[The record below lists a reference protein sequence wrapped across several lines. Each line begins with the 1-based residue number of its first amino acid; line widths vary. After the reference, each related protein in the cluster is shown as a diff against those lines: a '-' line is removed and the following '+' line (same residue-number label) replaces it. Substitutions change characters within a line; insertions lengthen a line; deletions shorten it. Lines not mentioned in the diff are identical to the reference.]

1 MASILNEEGIQFD
14 RLKIWPKSGKS
25 DSSEGV
31 NGFVSMTR
39 TQKDIDEEVLGVR
52 IRLKKGTPIIVKF
65 LGQRKYWQ
73 NSVLDGED
81 AFNVSGA
88 RKEKNLEDFRAT
100 FDKKTFDK
108 EIKKML
114 QSVKEAD
121 KEEEEEDLENY
132 YGDEKGLTKL
142 LYISKYVSK
151 DLLSEATLQQEAAV
165 AGLAPFVYGYDED
178 PPNYALT
185 MQIIPTAVDAEG
197 MNKAYRRGP
206 MSHRMQLAALAHELD
221 QLKIHHNDFKP
232 DNYRLDGDRLYL
244 IDFGKAQR
252 FDFSSSYDKPT
263 NVAALNMGGYSIF
276 ARPSNTRNA
285 FLTLE
290 TEISRRDDIGDV
302 ELYDHEKATQRKYRK
317 GNKVLVDL
325 EIPIVGKK
333 RFVQYMLYECT
344 GRNSSQQNNIL
355 PPFVIRE
362 RGEYKIGSPNSSY
375 CHVEGNYYDYLDKGI
390 LNRKIKRDT
399 NANDRPSWKALWV
412 HSTIPYTMEE
422 CLAERERILKGG
434 KIIQMKPASGPKLK
448 L

>member
-25 DSSEGV
+25 DSSEGR
-31 NGFVSMTR
+31 NGFVSLTK
-39 TQKDIDEEVLGVR
+39 TQKDIDEEVLGHRV
-52 IRLKKGTPIIVKF
+52 RLKKGTPIIVKF

-73 NSVLDGED
+73 TGVLDGED
-81 AFNVSGA
+81 TFYVSGA
-88 RKEKNLEDFRAT
+88 REEKNLEDFRAT

-121 KEEEEEDLENY
+121 KEEEEDLENY

-151 DLLSEATLQQEAAV
+151 NLLREATLQQEAAV
-165 AGLAPFVYGYDED
+165 AGLAPFVYGYDEN
-178 PPNYALT
+178 PPNFAMT
-185 MQIIPTAVDAEG
+185 MQVIPTAVDAEG
-197 MNKAYRRGP
+197 MNKAYLRGP

-221 QLKIHHNDFKP
+221 KLEIHHNDIKP

-244 IDFGKAQR
+244 IDFGESKR
-252 FDFSSSYDKPT
+252 FEDTTTLT
-263 NVAALNMGGYSIF
+263 NVAALNMAGYSYSS
-276 ARPSNTRNA
+276 RPMFTSIA
-285 FLTLE
+285 FDGLK
-290 TEISRRDDIGDV
+290 TEIIRRNDLGDV

-317 GNKVLVDL
+317 GNKVLVDI
-325 EIPIVGKK
+325 EIPTVGKK

-362 RGEYKIGSPNSSY
+362 KGEYKIGSPNSSY
-375 CHVEGNYYDYLDKGI
+375 CHVEGNYYAYVDKGT
-390 LNRKIKRDT
+390 REGKIKRDT

-412 HSTIPYTMEE
+412 HCTIPYTMEE

-434 KIIQMKPASGPKLK
+434 KIIQMTAASGPKLK